1 MAVTQHRSLLQL
13 PFYGI
18 EDTEFVTLNSS
29 ELLHECD
36 LNGTCLSY
44 QPYRYADYNVCDVM
58 QDVDPVN
65 NHYKYIF
72 PNCKYYSCQDF
83 TASYGNYMKKGLAFI
98 HFNARSLSSNFKFI
112 SNFLTE
118 LNNKFDLI
126 TISETWSNT
135 QTVDDYDLKG
145 YDVYHKV
152 RNKRKGGGVACYV
165 NKELASKCIPHK
177 SIFVDNLLECITIEL
192 MISGYKFFI
201 VSCLYRT
208 PGSNTND
215 FSEILYALFSEL
227 SVSKTFFICGDF
239 SLDILKHNSNH
250 VVQRPKPKKG
260 SI

>member
-36 LNGTCLSY
+36 LNGTCLLY

-83 TASYGNYMKKGLAFI
+83 TASYGNYMKKGLPFI
-98 HFNARSLSSNFKFI
+98 HFNARSLSSNFMFI
-112 SNFLTE
+112 SNSLTE
-118 LNNKFDLI
+118 LNTKFDLI

-135 QTVDDYDLKG
+135 LTVDDMMYTTRLEITE
-145 YDVYHKV
+145 KV
-152 RNKRKGGGVACYV
+152 V
-165 NKELASKCIPHK
+165 E
-177 SIFVDNLLECITIEL
+177 
-192 MISGYKFFI
+192 
-201 VSCLYRT
+201 
-208 PGSNTND
+208 
-215 FSEILYALFSEL
+215 
-227 SVSKTFFICGDF
+227 
-239 SLDILKHNSNH
+239 
-250 VVQRPKPKKG
+250 
-260 SI
+260 